1 MEKKEKNIY
10 SRLMKIFWPFIIA
23 GIVISALY
31 LTLDWESFRNL
42 GGIMIAY
49 FFPPMGKETLIPTGI
64 LAFHLNPVLVAL
76 SIAFID
82 IISGLFL
89 MWNFDLAKK
98 IPLVGKW
105 IINFEKIGTQILK
118 KKLWVE
124 KLAFFGLV
132 LFVMFPFQ
140 GSGGV
145 AATILGRIMG
155 FKPFK
160 VWSAV
165 IIGAVSGCLIIA
177 WITYYMGTA
186 LLGVYNIDF
195 VKLLGVI
202 IILVVIVVL
211 YKTYRKYHKCFNGL
225 FVGRE

>member
-1 MEKKEKNIY
+1 MNNGKNSYVI
-10 SRLMKIFWPFIIA
+10 LMKIFGPFAIS
-23 GIVISALY
+23 GIVILILY
-31 LTLDWESFRNL
+31 LTLDWKTFKNL

-49 FFPPMGKETLIPTGI
+49 FFPPMGKESLIPTGI
-64 LAFHLNPVLVAL
+64 LALHLNPALVAL

-98 IPLVGKW
+98 IPIVGKW
-105 IINFEKIGTQILK
+105 IINFESTGSQILEREWWIK
-118 KKLWVE
+118 
-124 KLAFFGLV
+124 KLAFFGLI

-145 AATILGRIMG
+145 GATILGRIMG
-155 FKPFK
+155 FKPLK

-177 WITYYMGTA
+177 YIVYYMGTA
-186 LLGVYNIDF
+186 LLGVYKINF
-195 VKLLGVI
+195 VKLLGI
-202 IILVVIVVL
+202 IIMFAVIAAL
-211 YKTYRKYHKCFNGL
+211 YKAYRKYQKNL
-225 FVGRE
+225 FLGRE